1 MMGTLHDS
9 IGFVLFS
16 CLSIQVGFS
25 LDGKFTDFPSNLTAR
40 EGQNIEMAC
49 AFQSGLS
56 SVYLEIQWWFIRAP
70 EELISS
76 EEDEDDTE
84 MELIPD
90 PDPDE
95 EGTKIST
102 VKVQGNDISHKL
114 QISRVSKND
123 EGLYECRVTDANY
136 GELKEYKA
144 QAFLKVNATVR
155 PRNRA
160 VKKTSPLHLTDKKPR
175 KNSSG
180 LGQDSSNMSSDQ
192 RSQSTSTSQTS
203 HSQTHQHSSGTRI
216 ATSNGLALLLL
227 TSGLI
232 MREAWL

>member
-1 MMGTLHDS
+1 MCLEQQRVQARIDPP
-9 IGFVLFS
+9 FS
-16 CLSIQVGFS
+16 SQ
-25 LDGKFTDFPSNLTAR
+25 
-40 EGQNIEMAC
+40 
-49 AFQSGLS
+49 
-56 SVYLEIQWWFIRAP
+56 
-70 EELISS
+70 
-76 EEDEDDTE
+76 
-84 MELIPD
+84 
-90 PDPDE
+90 
-95 EGTKIST
+95 T

-155 PRNRA
+155 PRGRA
-160 VKKTSPLHLTDKKPR
+160 VKKSSPLHLTDKKPR

-203 HSQTHQHSSGTRI
+203 HSQTHQHSSGEGLFCSVGTLVFENTSRI
-216 ATSNGLALLLL
+216 LSVSVSYACAC
-227 TSGLI
+227 LI
-232 MREAWL
+232 VNPDAIEWRQNIAVFCK